1 MPGTRPTLPRDTKLT
16 PSTHGG
22 TLGTPATIGHR
33 GHPRIATRVDLLVI
47 GSGIAGLF
55 TAARAVAHGASVAV
69 VTKAGLQQTNTRWA
83 QGGIAAAIAPTDSAD
98 AHACDTLDAG
108 AGLCDPETV
117 AVLCREGPA
126 RVRDLISYGVRFDRE
141 HGADGAPG
149 EFALALEGA
158 HSAPRVLH
166 ARGDAT
172 GAEIEASL
180 ASHIRRTATHL
191 HERHLL
197 LDLVATGRQD
207 DGTIRCHGARILDLG
222 TDVVRTIEAAHTVLA
237 TGGGGYLF
245 SQTTNPPV
253 ATADGVAA
261 AVRAGAV
268 ACDLEFFQFHPTALA
283 VAGAPR
289 FLITEATRGDG
300 AWLRN
305 GSGDRF
311 MTRYDTRADLAPR
324 DIVARSI
331 LTEVGEGR
339 APGHVWLDLTH
350 LDPERVRTHFP
361 TINRVCARYRID
373 ITRDL
378 IPVAPAAHY
387 MIGGVWT
394 DADGRTTVPGL
405 YAVGECASTGVHG
418 ANRLASNSL
427 LEAVVFGERVV
438 ASAFGHTCQET
449 VVTSGAHLA
458 TSDAGPGLQV
468 ETIDGLFAVD
478 SSEKAVPPRLAPG
491 ETVLWATRRQ
501 LWEHAGIVRTPD
513 GLAGA
518 MGAIGTWGRVYRPAP
533 VTRRAVE
540 TVNALTVG
548 WLMTRAALARQE
560 SRGAHF
566 RADAPAVDPAWRRRL
581 GVRLATPVTLA

>member
-1 MPGTRPTLPRDTKLT
+1 MTVRQ
-16 PSTHGG
+16 
-22 TLGTPATIGHR
+22 GHQ
-33 GHPRIATRVDLLVI
+33 GLAAKVDLLVI

-55 TAARAVAHGASVAV
+55 TAARAVAHGATVAV
-69 VTKAGLQQTNTRWA
+69 VTKGGLEHTNTRWA

-98 AHACDTLDAG
+98 AHARDTLDAG

-117 AVLCREGPA
+117 AVLCGEGPA
-126 RVRDLISYGVRFDRE
+126 RVRDLIAYGVRFDRE

-149 EFALALEGA
+149 EIALALEGA

-180 ASHIRRTATHL
+180 AAHIRRTATHL

-197 LDLVATGRQD
+197 LDLVTAGRRD
-207 DGTIRCHGARILDLG
+207 DGTFRCHGARILDLG
-222 TDVVRTIEAAHTVLA
+222 TGTVRTVEAAHTVLA

-305 GSGDRF
+305 ASGDRF
-311 MTRYDTRADLAPR
+311 MTRYDVRAELAPR

-394 DADGRTTVPGL
+394 DADGRTSVPGL

-438 ASAFGHTCQET
+438 AGAFGQRNQTM
-449 VVTSGAHLA
+449 VASR
-458 TSDAGPGLQV
+458 DAQLRTPDVGPDMHV
-468 ETIDGLFAVD
+468 ETIGRLFSGNGSD
-478 SSEKAVPPRLAPG
+478 LAVPPQLAPG
-491 ETVLWATRRQ
+491 ETVLRATRRQ

-513 GLAGA
+513 GLASA
-518 MGAIGTWGRVYRPAP
+518 MGAIGSWGRVSRPAP
-533 VTRRAVE
+533 ATRRAVE

-548 WLMTRAALARQE
+548 WLMTRAALARHE

-566 RADAPAVDPAWRRRL
+566 RADAPKRDPAWRRRL
-581 GVRLATPVTLA
+581 GVRLATPFTLG

>member
-1 MPGTRPTLPRDTKLT
+1 MTVRQGNQGLATK
-16 PSTHGG
+16 
-22 TLGTPATIGHR
+22 
-33 GHPRIATRVDLLVI
+33 VDLLVI

-55 TAARAVAHGASVAV
+55 TAARAVALGASVAV
-69 VTKAGLQQTNTRWA
+69 VTKGGLQHTNTRWA
-83 QGGIAAAIAPTDSAD
+83 QGGIAAAIAPTDSAE
-98 AHACDTLDAG
+98 AHARDTLDAG

-117 AVLCREGPA
+117 AVLCREGPV
-126 RVRDLISYGVRFDRE
+126 RVGDLIAYGVRFDRE
-141 HGADGAPG
+141 HGANGSPGAI
-149 EFALALEGA
+149 ALALEGA

-172 GAEIEASL
+172 GAEIEAAL
-180 ASHIRRTATHL
+180 AAHIRRTATHL

-197 LDLVATGRQD
+197 LDLVTTGRQD
-207 DGTIRCHGARILDLG
+207 EGTHRCHGARILDLG
-222 TDVVRTIEAAHTVLA
+222 TGIVRTIEASHTVLA

-253 ATADGVAA
+253 ATADGVAV

-305 GSGDRF
+305 ASGDRF
-311 MTRYDTRADLAPR
+311 MTRYDSRAELAPR

-331 LTEVGEGR
+331 LTEVSEGR

-361 TINRVCARYRID
+361 TINRVCARYKID

-394 DADGRTTVPGL
+394 DADGRTSVPGL
-405 YAVGECASTGVHG
+405 SAVGECASTGVHG

-438 ASAFGHTCQET
+438 ASAFGQRIRDTGP
-449 VVTSGAHLA
+449 S
-458 TSDAGPGLQV
+458 SDGNPALPDIGPDMQV
-468 ETIDGLFAVD
+468 ETIDRLFSVD
-478 SSEKAVPPRLAPG
+478 GSERTVPPHLAPG
-491 ETVLWATRRQ
+491 ETVLRATRQQ

-513 GLAGA
+513 GLASA
-518 MGAIGTWGRVYRPAP
+518 MGAIGSWGRVSRPAP

-548 WLMTRAALARQE
+548 WLMTRAALARHE

-566 RADAPAVDPAWRRRL
+566 RADVPESDPVWRRRL
-581 GVRLATPVTLA
+581 GVRLSAPVTLG

>member
-1 MPGTRPTLPRDTKLT
+1 MTVRQ
-16 PSTHGG
+16 
-22 TLGTPATIGHR
+22 GHQALA
-33 GHPRIATRVDLLVI
+33 PRVDLLVI

-69 VTKAGLQQTNTRWA
+69 VTKGGLQQTNTRWA

-98 AHACDTLDAG
+98 AHARDTLDAG

-126 RVRDLISYGVRFDRE
+126 RVRDLIAYGVKFDRE

-149 EFALALEGA
+149 EIALALEGA

-180 ASHIRRTATHL
+180 AAHIRRTATHL

-197 LDLVATGRQD
+197 LDLVTTGRPD
-207 DGTIRCHGARILDLG
+207 EGTLRCHGARILDLG
-222 TDVVRTIEAAHTVLA
+222 TGIVRTIEASHTVLA

-268 ACDLEFFQFHPTALA
+268 ACDLEFFQFHPTALS
-283 VAGAPR
+283 VTGAPR

-305 GSGDRF
+305 ASGDRF
-311 MTRYDTRADLAPR
+311 MTRYDPRAELAPR

-361 TINRVCARYRID
+361 TINRVCTRYKID
-373 ITRDL
+373 ITRDM

-394 DADGRTTVPGL
+394 DADGRTSVRGL

-438 ASAFGHTCQET
+438 ASAFGQ
-449 VVTSGAHLA
+449 GARATA
-458 TSDAGPGLQV
+458 TSSDGTHATPEPGPGMQV
-468 ETIDGLFAVD
+468 ETIDRLFVD
-478 SSEKAVPPRLAPG
+478 DGSAWTVPPRLAPG
-491 ETVLWATRRQ
+491 ETVLRATRRQ

-513 GLAGA
+513 GLASA
-518 MGAIGTWGRVYRPAP
+518 MGAIGSWGLMSPPAP
-533 VTRRAVE
+533 VSRRAVE

-548 WLMTRAALARQE
+548 WLMTRAALSRQE

-566 RADAPAVDPAWRRRL
+566 RADAPDSDPAWRRRL
-581 GVRLATPVTLA
+581 GVRLAAPVTLG

>member
-1 MPGTRPTLPRDTKLT
+1 MTVRQ
-16 PSTHGG
+16 
-22 TLGTPATIGHR
+22 GHQALA
-33 GHPRIATRVDLLVI
+33 PRVDLLVI

-69 VTKAGLQQTNTRWA
+69 VTKGGLQQTNTRWA

-98 AHACDTLDAG
+98 AHARDTLDAG

-126 RVRDLISYGVRFDRE
+126 RVRDLIAYGVKFDRE

-149 EFALALEGA
+149 EIALALEGA

-180 ASHIRRTATHL
+180 AAHIRRTATHL

-197 LDLVATGRQD
+197 LDLVTTGRQD
-207 DGTIRCHGARILDLG
+207 EGTLRCHGARILDLG
-222 TDVVRTIEAAHTVLA
+222 TGIVRTIEASHTVLA

-283 VAGAPR
+283 VTGAPR

-305 GSGDRF
+305 ASGDRF
-311 MTRYDTRADLAPR
+311 MTRYDPRAELAPR

-361 TINRVCARYRID
+361 TINRVCTRYKID
-373 ITRDL
+373 ITRDM

-394 DADGRTTVPGL
+394 DADGRTSVQGL

-438 ASAFGHTCQET
+438 ASAFGQ
-449 VVTSGAHLA
+449 GARA
-458 TSDAGPGLQV
+458 TAISSDGNHAEPDPGPDMQV
-468 ETIDGLFAVD
+468 EEIDRLFVD
-478 SSEKAVPPRLAPG
+478 DGSERTVPPRLAPG
-491 ETVLWATRRQ
+491 ETVLRATRRQ

-513 GLAGA
+513 GLASA
-518 MGAIGTWGRVYRPAP
+518 MGAIGSWGRMSRPAP
-533 VTRRAVE
+533 VSRRAVE

-548 WLMTRAALARQE
+548 WLMTRAALSRQE

-566 RADAPAVDPAWRRRL
+566 RADAPDSDPAWRRRL
-581 GVRLATPVTLA
+581 GVRLATPVTLG